1 VLRKNAI
8 SLILIA
14 SFLLAVDTLSLEQE
28 KPVAIGLA
36 LSGGAALGLAHVG
49 VLKVLEREGI
59 KVSCIS
65 GNSMGALVG
74 GVYAAGYTAAEI
86 ESIALLVNW
95 PEMFSPVVSYGA
107 QYLPERQLNQ
117 RYALELRHQNLYPLL
132 PSGLLSLQNVELLL
146 MRLLARIEYN
156 TFYDFDSLPIPY
168 RAVAVDLVSGSRLV
182 LDRGQLSQTIRA
194 SIAIPG
200 VFPPLR
206 KDGMEMVD
214 GGVQQYLPVDP
225 LYDLQPDI
233 IIAVLTMRRQSN
245 NSSSLI
251 DIISR
256 SMDLVNVEDLW
267 LQRNLADVVIEPD
280 VDSFLNSDFSKV
292 RELIRVGEIAAESM
306 LPKIRQK
313 LAGRVVS
320 TRRREIAERKPPVVR
335 SCRVEGLKITGESM
349 VMRAMKIK
357 AGRLLDFSVLQNDI
371 VRIYNYGLFENVN
384 YRVESAAVDSVDL
397 VIVVQ
402 EKPYGFYLLGIRY
415 DNFDNVD
422 LGIEVG
428 QGNIRGS
435 GASVRAAFA
444 LGNPNELRLGITGT
458 RVFTLPLGYRLDGF
472 LGEDEHDFV
481 YGGFDST
488 WYVSY
493 RTRYQGGVAEV
504 GYILGRDAFFNVGM
518 KAQHIHNEFPPLA
531 VFEPMSEDEWVIGP
545 KFSIEY
551 NDLDDPYLP
560 TRGIVCKG
568 MAFYSSER
576 LLASEEFLKIQ
587 CSLERSYPFSRWLVF
602 LSGID
607 LGMNLLGAPSWSE
620 YFRTGGESFI
630 GFDKEEFTTKNKAI
644 VKIGLDWRLLNL
656 FDRYD
661 YPLYLELLGNVGTF
675 AQAETVIKET
685 DVRLFNWGAG
695 VGLKTKT
702 PVGPARLVLGLGD
715 YGETDRSL
723 QFRFWISVGKDFR
736 YQH

>member
-8 SLILIA
+8 SLILVA
-14 SFLLAVDTLSLEQE
+14 GFLLAADTLSLKQE
-28 KPVAIGLA
+28 KSVTIGLA
-36 LSGGAALGLAHVG
+36 LSGGAALGLAHIG

-59 KVSCIS
+59 EVSCIS

-86 ESIALLVNW
+86 ESIALAVNW

-107 QYLPERQLNQ
+107 QYLPERQLSQ

-146 MRLLARIEYN
+146 MRLLAPIEYN
-156 TFYDFDSLPIPY
+156 TYYDFDSLPIPY
-168 RAVAVDLVSGSRLV
+168 RAVAVDLVSGNRLV
-182 LDRGQLSQTIRA
+182 FDRGQLSQAIRA

-200 VFPPLR
+200 VFPPVR
-206 KDGMEMVD
+206 KDGMELVD

-225 LYDLQPDI
+225 LYDLQPDV
-233 IIAVLTMRRQSN
+233 IIAVLTMKRRSDS
-245 NSSSLI
+245 SSSLI
-251 DIISR
+251 DIVWR
-256 SMDLVNVEDLW
+256 SVDLVNVEDLW
-267 LQRNLADVVIEPD
+267 LQRNLADIVIEPD
-280 VDSFLNSDFSKV
+280 VDSFLHSDFSKA
-292 RELIRVGEIAAESM
+292 RELIRAGEVAAEAM
-306 LPKIRQK
+306 LPQIRQK
-313 LAGRVVS
+313 IAGRAVGDH
-320 TRRREIAERKPPVVR
+320 RKKIAQRQAPIVR
-335 SCRVEGLKITGESM
+335 SCRVEGLKVTGESM
-349 VMRAMKIK
+349 VKRAMKTK
-357 AGRLLDFSVLQNDI
+357 AGKPLDFSVLQGDI
-371 VRIYNYGLFENVN
+371 VRIYNYGLFENVS
-384 YRVESAAVDSVDL
+384 YRVGPGIMDSVDL
-397 VIVVQ
+397 VIVAQ

-415 DNFDNVD
+415 DNFDNVN
-422 LGIEVG
+422 LGIEAG
-428 QGNIRGS
+428 QGNIGGS
-435 GASVRAAFA
+435 GASVRAAAA

-472 LGEDEHDFV
+472 LGEEEHDFI
-481 YGGFDST
+481 YGGADST
-488 WYVSY
+488 WFVSY
-493 RTRYQGGVAEV
+493 RIRYQGGVAEV
-504 GYILGRDAFFNVGM
+504 GYILGKNAFFNIGM
-518 KAQHIHNEFPPLA
+518 KTHHVRNEFPPLA
-531 VFEPMSEDEWVIGP
+531 VFDPMCVDEWVIGP

-551 NDLDDPYLP
+551 NDMDDLYLP
-560 TRGIVCKG
+560 TKGIVYKG
-568 MAFYSSER
+568 MIFYSSEQ
-576 LLASEEFLKIQ
+576 LMASEEFLKIQ

-602 LSGID
+602 HAGVD
-607 LGMNLLGAPSWSE
+607 LGMNLLGTPCWSE

-630 GFDKEEFTTKNKAI
+630 GFDKDEFTTKNKAI
-644 VKIGLDWRLLNL
+644 AKAGLDWRLLNL

-695 VGLKTKT
+695 IGLKTKT

-723 QFRFWISVGKDFR
+723 QLRFWISVGKDFR